1 MVSASER
8 PTSHRGVPFL
18 SRKSEEP
25 SLPQAAAED
34 GVERWTERQKHIL
47 EAALEIVEA
56 DGIEQL
62 SMRRLA
68 MALGVDA
75 AALYWHFRN
84 KAELLSAL
92 SLFNLEQVDLE
103 LPAPGP
109 WRERCSILCRAM
121 REQILKRPEVVLLE
135 AHGNLLAPFNMRA
148 SGLVTRVLLEA
159 GFSGRK
165 AILAGQTLV
174 WHVVGVTRIEVN
186 IPEGP
191 PPPALVRAIT
201 EETAAVE
208 PGDLAERLRALAGD
222 YEKVSVADLFAYGL
236 ECILDGLERDLAADS
251 HRPAE

>member
-1 MVSASER
+1 MGRDAATTGGTRR
-8 PTSHRGVPFL
+8 PTT
-18 SRKSEEP
+18 
-25 SLPQAAAED
+25 D

-47 EAALEIVEA
+47 GAALEIVEA
-56 DGIEQL
+56 EGIAGL

-68 MALGVDA
+68 GTLGVDA

-84 KAELLSAL
+84 KEELLSAL
-92 SLFNLEQVDLE
+92 TLFNLERVELA

-109 WRERCSILCRAM
+109 WRQRCGALCRAM

-135 AHGNLLAPFNMRA
+135 AHGNLLAPFNVRA

-159 GFSGRK
+159 GFSGRR

-191 PPPALVRAIT
+191 PPPQVMRAMT
-201 EETAAVE
+201 EETAAGEVGE
-208 PGDLAERLRALAGD
+208 LAERLRALPAE
-222 YEKVSVADLFAYGL
+222 YEQISVADLFEYGL
-236 ECILDGLERDLAADS
+236 ESILDGIETDLEREAQS
-251 HRPAE
+251 PPA